1 MRDVVDLAAFQKRA
15 LEIPSAARRVGLGD
29 EGAFAGS
36 DQQLCFHRPNR
47 RHILYM
53 SGARGLRPA
62 QKATAELA
70 ENAPFDK
77 LRVNAHG
84 ELVEPCALG
93 GCSNGGQ
100 I

>member
-1 MRDVVDLAAFQKRA
+1 
-15 LEIPSAARRVGLGD
+15 
-29 EGAFAGS
+29 
-36 DQQLCFHRPNR
+36 
-47 RHILYM
+47 M

-77 LRVNAHG
+77 LRVTAHG